1 MSWYYT
7 YYIGGLTKDGK
18 IIPLGMYDR
27 EGKIHPAIE
36 KSRSFASDLHEQ
48 FSPITKDMVSEEF
61 EKEFSYEDY
70 TGKKKL
76 DLTYM
81 SYLPINELGPTDYIR
96 KGYFLIEDVRQ
107 YEEDGETWDLFYDYL
122 TPQVYAAKL
131 ENELKFGPPQKEY
144 DAAGEEYTPHSVRD
158 YMYYAYP
165 NYDSREYEASRII
178 DAAYMICDEYA
189 AKKKGLTL
197 VAILSQG

>member
-48 FSPITKDMVSEEF
+48 FSPITKDMISEEF

-70 TGKKKL
+70 TGKKVL
-76 DLTYM
+76 DLTYL
-81 SYLPINELGPTDYIR
+81 SYLPLKDLGSTDYIR

-107 YEEDGETWDLFYDYL
+107 YEEDGETWDLFYDWL
-122 TPQVYAAKL
+122 TPQVYAVKL

-144 DAAGEEYTPHSVRD
+144 DVEGEDCTPHSVRD

-178 DAAYMICDEYA
+178 DAAYMICDEYD
-189 AKKKGLTL
+189 AKERGLTL